1 MNVLKKIWILAL
13 LSIAGGCCMVDE
25 DLSDCDKELGIDYE
39 LRLVTNMK
47 IEMDTVLDAEADR
60 YVYDALK
67 EYLKDIFSDFAHDVD
82 LSFYD
87 TQDPMAVL
95 KHMSEIMDA
104 NQTSYTLH
112 LPVREYMHLAVAN
125 IVGNDVISLQDIAEC
140 HSSKIN
146 QLFPESGDCTPHTT
160 GLFTARLPMNI
171 RADVSQ
177 HFKVD
182 LYMANSATALV
193 MDTADAA
200 TVKGVKVVDNGF
212 ADSFNI
218 ADSTYTYNR
227 TVQVEAEDIPVE
239 GGYEKCYTSVH
250 FPSRDYRPESK
261 VVIETLDPFVS
272 LDAEKAIWRW
282 EVYVTTA
289 DGKITKTTLGI
300 HKPLRA
306 GQLKILK
313 VKLHDTG
320 IVTVEDP
327 TVAVGVELDWNPG
340 LNHDIPL

>member
-1 MNVLKKIWILAL
+1 MGILKKFSWMLLLAL
-13 LSIAGGCCMVDE
+13 AGGCSLVDE

-39 LRLVTNMK
+39 LRLVTNMR
-47 IEMDTVLDAEADR
+47 IEMDTVLDEEADR
-60 YVYDALK
+60 YVYKAL
-67 EYLKDIFSDFAHDVD
+67 ENYLKDIFSDFAHDVD

-87 TQDPMAVL
+87 TNEPMGVL

-112 LPVREYMHLAVAN
+112 LPVREYMHLAIAN
-125 IVGNDVISLQDIAEC
+125 IIGNEVISLEGITEC
-140 HSSKIN
+140 HSSKID
-146 QLFPESGDCTPHTT
+146 QLFPESGNCIPHST

-171 RADVSQ
+171 RADISQ
-177 HFKVD
+177 HFNVD
-182 LYMANSATALV
+182 LYMANCATALV
-193 MDTADAA
+193 METSGAES
-200 TVKGVKVVDNGF
+200 VKGVQVIDKGF

-227 TVQVEAEDIPVE
+227 PVQVEGADLPVE
-239 GGYEKCYTSVH
+239 GGSEKCYVSVH

-261 VVIETLDPFVS
+261 VVIETIDPFVS
-272 LDAEKAIWRW
+272 LDAEDSIWQW

-289 DGKITKTTLGI
+289 DGKITKNTLGI
-300 HKPLRA
+300 RKPLRA

-320 IVTVEDP
+320 IVTVQDP
-327 TVAVGVELDWNPG
+327 TVAVGVQLDWNPG
-340 LNHDIPL
+340 LDHTIPL

>member
-1 MNVLKKIWILAL
+1 
-13 LSIAGGCCMVDE
+13 
-25 DLSDCDKELGIDYE
+25 
-39 LRLVTNMK
+39 
-47 IEMDTVLDAEADR
+47 
-60 YVYDALK
+60 
-67 EYLKDIFSDFAHDVD
+67 
-82 LSFYD
+82 
-87 TQDPMAVL
+87 MAVL

-146 QLFPESGDCTPHTT
+146 QLFPENGDCTPHTT